1 MKVCDWADHDADGG
15 KRYRHYK
22 LQQTASPL
30 TFEER
35 WDCWK
40 CALINL
46 FVWNAVFGMGLA
58 YPIWL
63 ARAPPAEWVW
73 STELPQLFF
82 AFPVLTDLW
91 FYGAHRIMHLPYFY
105 RRIHKMHHKF
115 HAPEAIAGVYCHPI
129 EMIVVNAASMM
140 VGPIV
145 CGSHPIPWATWG
157 AIATISVATSHS
169 GYEMGTE
176 RHDMHHRDFNCNAN
190 FIQPANC
197 SIYDALQ
204 RLS

>member
-63 ARAPPAEWVW
+63 ARAPPAEWVCRR
-73 STELPQLFF
+73 SSRNSSSPSPSSLTCGFT
-82 AFPVLTDLW
+82 VLT
-91 FYGAHRIMHLPYFY
+91 G
-105 RRIHKMHHKF
+105 
-115 HAPEAIAGVYCHPI
+115 
-129 EMIVVNAASMM
+129 
-140 VGPIV
+140 
-145 CGSHPIPWATWG
+145 
-157 AIATISVATSHS
+157 
-169 GYEMGTE
+169 
-176 RHDMHHRDFNCNAN
+176 
-190 FIQPANC
+190 
-197 SIYDALQ
+197 
-204 RLS
+204 